1 MQLLQPFRNT
11 GQVMLEPVSHQ
22 KRFAVG
28 GFDDI
33 LQSVKLGR
41 GCGCVAQRQ
50 HQLLFQVRV
59 FFLFILGKPNRV
71 FTADQLWH
79 MQVVGGLHRD
89 GDFRNLTVDGVLR
102 IGQGFVG
109 VDDLAVSLVRREVIG
124 AVLGDEPSK
133 PLPHVQDAK
142 LRPQIH
148 QTIGSG
154 SAGQSDD
161 AAHLGSDL

>member
-1 MQLLQPFRNT
+1 MDAD
-11 GQVMLEPVSHQ
+11 G
-22 KRFAVG
+22 FAAVVIDCAVRHLGEFPGEGGGVG
-28 GFDDI
+28 GSD
-33 LQSVKLGR
+33 L
-41 GCGCVAQRQ
+41 CVAQRQ

-79 MQVVGGLHRD
+79 LQVVGGLHRD
-89 GDFRNLTVDGVLR
+89 GDVRNLSVDGVLC

-148 QTIGSG
+148 QTVGRR

-161 AAHLGSDL
+161 AAHLWSDL